1 MAHRAKAENRKN
13 HRIQIMENKQKKRDT
28 KERVRA
34 YEMAKR
40 SSTESNV

>member
-1 MAHRAKAENRKN
+1 MAHKAKGWNLKN
-13 HRIQIMENKQKKRDT
+13 HYVQIMENKQKKRDT

-34 YEMAKR
+34 YEKAKR